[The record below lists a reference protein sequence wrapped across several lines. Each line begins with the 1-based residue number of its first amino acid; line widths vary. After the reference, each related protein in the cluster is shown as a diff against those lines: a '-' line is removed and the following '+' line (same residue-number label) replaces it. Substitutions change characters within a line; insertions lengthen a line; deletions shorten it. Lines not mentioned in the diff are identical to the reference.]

1 MAASE
6 SNFTNLKDSGDTI
19 ANQWDD
25 LAPAVKGLAA
35 LWRMKYSTGTEP
47 ADLLNGIYFSDGT
60 MTYAWCIRAVGTS
73 FVIEENT
80 GLDQKHPGGTWANR
94 GTWAT
99 GVGLYISAAQV
110 VGGTLGAGL
119 IPEAGV
125 TQWIDEASIL
135 TTWAPYN
142 ITRTAS
148 MGVLPTGSWKDDSVI
163 TGVTF
168 PDGGADGSKIYS
180 VSFATTYSVT
190 AASTI
195 NETCLYINTTGN
207 LAGTTQP
214 IAVSQ
219 FGIPGPSR
227 ITNTLSEY
235 IVTPPNGHKIGLGH
249 RSVAAN
255 TTALGAAPYITFM
268 TIKRVG

>member
-1 MAASE
+1 
-6 SNFTNLKDSGDTI
+6 
-19 ANQWDD
+19 
-25 LAPAVKGLAA
+25 
-35 LWRMKYSTGTEP
+35 MKYISGSDP
-47 ADLLNGIYFSDGT
+47 SDLLNGIYFSDGT

-80 GLDQKHPGGTWANR
+80 GLDEKHPGGTWTNR

-99 GVGLYISAAQV
+99 GVGLYIGAAQV
-110 VGGTLGAGL
+110 IGGTLAANL

-125 TQWIDEASIL
+125 TQWIDEAAIL

-142 ITRTAS
+142 VTRTSPMSVLTAS
-148 MGVLPTGSWKDDSVI
+148 TWIDDSVI

-180 VSFATTYSVT
+180 VSFTTTYSIT
-190 AASTI
+190 AASTR

-207 LAGTTQP
+207 KSGTTQP
-214 IAVSQ
+214 IVVSH

-227 ITNTLSEY
+227 VTNTLAEY
-235 IVTPPNGHKIGLGH
+235 IVTPPNGHKIGMAH
-249 RSVAAN
+249 WSSASN
-255 TTALGAAPYITFM
+255 TTPLGSAPYITFM